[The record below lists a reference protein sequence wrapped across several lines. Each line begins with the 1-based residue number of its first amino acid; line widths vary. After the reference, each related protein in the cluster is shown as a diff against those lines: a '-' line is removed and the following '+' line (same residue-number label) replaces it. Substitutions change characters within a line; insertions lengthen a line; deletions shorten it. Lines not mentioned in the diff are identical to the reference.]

1 LANQLGQ
8 KNLQPARIF
17 AMADTQRSNSVKFSL
32 ILDTLNKILPNLTRE
47 FMDQIPYAFEMS
59 PSDML
64 SKAEFDMLFDTRSNA
79 NLGPQPSALKVKNQ
93 RDAMANNSAD
103 YTAIIKYFAECL
115 QKENITPL
123 RFFKKA
129 DRNFNQVL
137 TVDELKDQVKIS
149 LPQSFA
155 GLNFKKL
162 TKALDQNNNGLV
174 EQSEF
179 VGLLDQALASGADT
193 SQFRRI
199 SGALAG

>member
-1 LANQLGQ
+1 
-8 KNLQPARIF
+8 
-17 AMADTQRSNSVKFSL
+17 MADTQRSNSVKFSL
-32 ILDTLNKILPNLTRE
+32 ILDALNKVLPNLTRE

-64 SKAEFDMLFDTRSNA
+64 SKEEFDMLFDTTSA
-79 NLGPQPSALKVKNQ
+79 NHGPQPSALKVRNQ

-115 QKENITPL
+115 HKENITAL

-149 LPQSFA
+149 LP
-155 GLNFKKL
+155 
-162 TKALDQNNNGLV
+162 
-174 EQSEF
+174 
-179 VGLLDQALASGADT
+179 
-193 SQFRRI
+193 
-199 SGALAG
+199 